1 VTQHKMYEIARQFG
15 AWIDGENLDEIRFSE
30 NDFERFVNLI
40 TAAERKFER
49 EACISIAKQ
58 WDADH
63 PNSNYGACIAR
74 RISARDQT

>member
-1 VTQHKMYEIARQFG
+1 VNR
-15 AWIDGENLDEIRFSE
+15 DEIILMAQEAGFSAKQSEIYFDRMLQRFAAL
-30 NDFERFVNLI
+30 VA
-40 TAAERKFER
+40 AAERKAER

-74 RISARDQT
+74 RISARGQT

>member
-49 EACISIAKQ
+49 EA
-58 WDADH
+58 
-63 PNSNYGACIAR
+63 
-74 RISARDQT
+74 